1 MPPKRASSRGS
12 SGARNRLTFEAK
24 VQKKIMQNFK
34 VVSSYETDVNV
45 VDGLTLRETLARDLK
60 HHEEGGEP
68 RKIGREYYRELRE
81 KFMIP

>member
-1 MPPKRASSRGS
+1 MPPKAPNTVP
-12 SGARNRLTFEAK
+12 AALRNRLTFEAK

-45 VDGLTLRETLARDLK
+45 VDGLTLRETLARDLQQ
-60 HHEEGGEP
+60 HDEGGEP
-68 RKIGREYYRELRE
+68 RKMGREYYRELRE